1 MGLLSKF
8 ERQPPATTTDYVEEA
23 VASSPVD
30 VEKAH
35 VEMQDEGNA
44 VVHHHHIDPEAE
56 KRVVRKLD
64 WRVTPLVSA
73 LYLVSFLDRSNIG
86 NAKIAGMS
94 EDLDLTGNRYQ
105 WLLNIFYISYIL
117 FEVQVIMWKIM
128 PPHIWATI
136 VVLGWGLIATL
147 QAATFTWSGEMVCR
161 FLLGVTEAGFGPGIP
176 YLLSFFYLRHEVG
189 LRCGIFLSCAPLATT
204 FAGAL
209 AYGITSGHAKIANWR
224 LLFLVEGIPTILLAP
239 VVFFFLPDSPD
250 KARFLTEDE
259 KLIAKARGVRQVGTH
274 ERIGGVVW
282 KDIGLCLL
290 DPIAWFTALMYFS
303 CNVSFS
309 SLPVFLPTILQDMGF
324 AAVNAQGLTAPPYFI
339 SFLVTI
345 GSTYIA
351 DRTQQRGYML
361 MFLSC
366 VGGIGYILLA
376 TCESVGARYFGVFL
390 AASGIFPCIANILPW
405 VLNNQGSDTRRGTG
419 IAMLNLIGQCGPL
432 LGTNVFPATQSPRY
446 VEGMAICAAFTF
458 FNGFLALGLRTL
470 LKWENKKLD
479 KKYGSQKDL
488 IASRTGVPKGHE
500 SVVSEENYG
509 PTFRYIL

>member
-8 ERQPPATTTDYVEEA
+8 ERDPPATTTDYVDEA
-23 VASSPVD
+23 VPSPPVD
-30 VEKAH
+30 VEKARGE
-35 VEMQDEGNA
+35 VQEEGSA
-44 VVHHHHIDPEAE
+44 LAHHHHVDPEAE

-94 EDLDLTGNRYQ
+94 EDLELTGNRYQ

-117 FEVQVIMWKIM
+117 FEFQVIMWKIM

-147 QAATFTWSGEMVCR
+147 QSATFSWSAEMVCR

-209 AYGITSGHAKIANWR
+209 AYGITSGHAGIANWR

-259 KLIAKARGVRQVGTH
+259 KLIARARGVRQVGTH

-324 AAVNAQGLTAPPYFI
+324 TAVNAQGLTAPPYFV

-458 FNGFLALGLRTL
+458 FNGFLALSLRTL

-479 KKYGSQKDL
+479 RQHGTQIER
-488 IASRTGVPKGHE
+488 IASRTGDPKGHE